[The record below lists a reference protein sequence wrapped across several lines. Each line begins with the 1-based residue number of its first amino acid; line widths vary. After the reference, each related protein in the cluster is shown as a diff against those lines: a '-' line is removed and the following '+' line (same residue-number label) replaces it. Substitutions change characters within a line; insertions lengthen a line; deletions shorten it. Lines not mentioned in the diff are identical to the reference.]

1 MFYGRVRRQARDHG
15 KRLRGGLGVK
25 CSMDRALIIQKFA
38 TLGMWKRG
46 GERAP
51 HKPLLVLYA
60 IRKLLRGESRLIPY
74 CEIDEGLGKLLQE
87 FGPRRS
93 RQGSQYPFWRLRND
107 SVWEITNAYQI
118 VTNSSGDARKSDLL
132 AHRVF
137 GGFRAVIATQLQ
149 NDAKLTFAIIHNL
162 LDTHFPPSIHGDILQ
177 AVNIE
182 PTLRVFDTRRRDSH
196 FRENVLRAYEYKCS
210 ICGFDVKLGH
220 SPIGLEASH
229 IKWHAAGG
237 PNQVVNGLTLCVLHH
252 KLFDR
257 GAFTLSKQ
265 WGILVSEDAHGSVG
279 FQEWLMRFH
288 GKKIN
293 FPQRQS
299 YYPKV
304 DFIDWHVREVF
315 QGAYREL

>member
-1 MFYGRVRRQARDHG
+1 MNRKLILQKFET
-15 KRLRGGLGVK
+15 LGV
-25 CSMDRALIIQKFA
+25 
-38 TLGMWKRG
+38 WKRR

-60 IRKLLRGESRLIPY
+60 IGKLLRGESRLIPY
-74 CEIDEGLGKLLQE
+74 CEVDEGLGKLLQE
-87 FGPRRS
+87 FGPRR
-93 RQGSQYPFWRLRND
+93 RKQGTQYPFWRLRND
-107 SVWEITNAYQI
+107 SVWEVTDADQI
-118 VTNSSGDARKSDLL
+118 VTNSSGDTSKTDLL
-132 AHRVF
+132 DHSVS
-137 GGFRAVIATQLQ
+137 GGFRESIATRLQ
-149 NDAKLTFAIIHNL
+149 NDSKLTFEIIHNL
-162 LDTHFPPSIHGDILQ
+162 LDAHFPPSMHGDILQ

-182 PTLRVFDTRRRDSH
+182 PTLRAVNTRRRGSN
-196 FRENVLRAYEYKCS
+196 FREYVLKAYEYKCA

-265 WGILVSEDAHGSVG
+265 LEVLVSDDAHGSVG

-293 FPQRQS
+293 FPQRRS

-304 DFIDWHVREVF
+304 DFIGWHVREVF